1 MCQAQTCVAR
11 IVASKRCRTWPLGQ
25 QEMMRSNAANVG
37 GFVSEFAHPGD
48 VGVELRLGIAP
59 QGSGSDPPEPIRQLA
74 QMLARRAEELVEAGG
89 GPPPS
94 PGDVLL
100 DFDADGIRCLLV
112 VSHMH
117 EQSEIRLSPREG
129 EIAGMV
135 ADGYPNKTI
144 AAKLQIS
151 SWTVSSYLRK
161 LFVKLG
167 VHSRSAMVA
176 RLFEE
181 GLVVDHGEPLWS
193 TDGDERAEER
203 ASGVRV
209 RSSATNDR

>member
-1 MCQAQTCVAR
+1 
-11 IVASKRCRTWPLGQ
+11 
-25 QEMMRSNAANVG
+25 
-37 GFVSEFAHPGD
+37 VSEFAQPAR
-48 VGVELRLGIAP
+48 VELRSGTAAP
-59 QGSGSDPPEPIRQLA
+59 PGSGLDPPEPIRQLA
-74 QMLARRAEELVEAGG
+74 QMLARRAEELVEAAG
-89 GPPPS
+89 GPPPN

-112 VSHMH
+112 VSHTR
-117 EQSEIRLSPREG
+117 EQRSEIRLSPREG

-135 ADGYPNKTI
+135 AEGYPNKTI
-144 AAKLQIS
+144 AAKLEIS

-193 TDGDERAEER
+193 TDGDERAGKR

-209 RSSATNDR
+209 HDPASHNQ